1 MPHAVFVKAC
11 APNFERGN
19 MLLHFTD
26 CSTRSSLTRSKA
38 KDHAMFASAY
48 GPNAWIFGSDAA
60 EIAVHRGKSDHNNG
74 EQDHAKLAMRGG
86 LNSFSDI
93 LLLAEDAI
101 ADIRGA
107 WK

>member
-1 MPHAVFVKAC
+1 MAAD
-11 APNFERGN
+11 AI
-19 MLLHFTD
+19 D
-26 CSTRSSLTRSKA
+26 CSRGSSLTRSKA

-86 LNSFSDI
+86 LNSLSGI
-93 LLLAEDAI
+93 LLLAELAI
-101 ADIRGA
+101 DNIRGA